1 MKKATR
7 RTVLLSGAAAVGGSL
22 VGVMAARAGA
32 AEPAAPADPE
42 STPSAPGAAGSTP
55 PAPADAASPPP
66 APAGGGIKQT
76 NLDWWEKSYSGGP
89 LDVAPLPPGLPG
101 KDYQPV
107 VVPNGAT
114 LPFKIVDG
122 AKVFHLV
129 LGEIEHEFAP
139 GLKTTCWAFNGQVA
153 GLTIEAVEGER
164 VRIYVTNRLPAETSV
179 HWHGVYLPNGMDGVG
194 GLNQPLIAPGET
206 FLYEWTFRQ
215 HGTFMFHSHHD
226 EMTQMA
232 MGLTGMLVVHPRHP
246 APEQHVDRDFSI
258 LTGEFFVRV
267 GTSRPNPIKD
277 QGFNVLT
284 MNGKVFPATWPLI
297 VKTNDKV
304 RIRFGNLSAMDHH
317 PMHLHGVHF
326 RVTAT
331 DGEQIPLSAQWPE
344 TTVLVAVGQT
354 REIEFIAD
362 APGDWA
368 LHCHMTHHVMNQMGH
383 DFPNMLGVDA
393 DGLDRK
399 ITPLLPQYMTMGT
412 SGMGDSMHM
421 AVPPNSIPMMGG
433 RGPFAFIS
441 MGGLVNVLKVR
452 DRLDTYDED
461 PGWYEHPK
469 GTVAGVAGAAD
480 LRRDGIEV

>member
-1 MKKATR
+1 MATR
-7 RTVLLSGAAAVGGSL
+7 RELLLSGAAVVGGSL
-22 VGVMAARAGA
+22 AASAGSA
-32 AEPAAPADPE
+32 AATPEPAEPMAPSGGAVKL
-42 STPSAPGAAGSTP
+42 TNPS
-55 PAPADAASPPP
+55 
-66 APAGGGIKQT
+66 
-76 NLDWWEKSYSGGP
+76 WWEKSYSGGP
-89 LDVAPLPPGLPG
+89 LQVEPLPPGAPG
-101 KDYQPV
+101 RDYRPV
-107 VVPNGAT
+107 TVPNGGT
-114 LPFKIVDG
+114 LPFRIVDG

-129 LGEIEHEFAP
+129 IDELEHEFAP
-139 GLKTTCWAFNGQVA
+139 GLKAHTWGYNGQVS

-194 GLNQPLIAPGET
+194 GLNQPLIGPGET

-258 LTGEFFVRV
+258 MLGEFFVDV

-277 QGFNVLT
+277 QSFNVLT
-284 MNGKVFPATWPLI
+284 MNGKAFPGTWPLI
-297 VKTNDKV
+297 ARTGDKV

-383 DFPNMLGVDA
+383 DFPNMLGVDPQ
-393 DGLDRK
+393 GLDGK
-399 ITPLLPQYMTMGT
+399 ITRLLPEYMTMGT
-412 SGMGDSMHM
+412 TGMGEHMHM
-421 AVPPNSIPMMGG
+421 AVPPNSIPMKGKE
-433 RGPFAFIS
+433 GPFAFIS

-452 DRLDTYDED
+452 DHLESYDRD
-461 PGWYEHPK
+461 PGWYDHPK
-469 GTVAGVAGAAD
+469 GTVANIASAAD